1 MYDYKRLLQDITA
14 LNYESAEIFSIGK
27 SAMGKDIPCIKIGN
41 GEHTIMLNGA
51 HHGLEY
57 ITSALLMR
65 FANEYCECI
74 DNYSPFHDIFPHQ
87 LLNELT
93 LYLIPMINPDGV
105 DIAIHG
111 LDITNP
117 YHRDLI
123 SKAGIHSFNTVWQA
137 NANGVDLNHNYDAD
151 WKIIVSKPAP
161 TKYAGTAPEDQP
173 ESKAVADFIRNHNC
187 DMLLCFHSQGR
198 EIYYDFNGILGES
211 AADIAYK
218 MSLVSGYVPSVPTGS
233 ASFGGCKDWFINEFN
248 RYGFTIE
255 VGCGKNPLPEK
266 QLDEIYEENSKIIV
280 VAIKEVLT
288 NQRAKSSSVL
298 Q

>member
-1 MYDYKRLLQDITA
+1 MYDYESLERDLSLLDYDNA
-14 LNYESAEIFSIGK
+14 SVFSIGNTT
-27 SAMGKDIPCIKIGN
+27 MGKPIHCVKIGS
-41 GEHTIMLNGA
+41 GKKTLMLNGA

-57 ITSALLMR
+57 ITSAFLMR
-65 FANEYCECI
+65 FVHNYCKCANEQ
-74 DNYSPFHDIFPHQ
+74 SAFFDIFPHQ
-87 LLNELT
+87 LMDSLT
-93 LYLIPMINPDGV
+93 LYITPMINPDGV

-123 SKAGIHSFNTVWQA
+123 SRAGIHSFNTVWQA

-151 WKIIVSKPAP
+151 WKVTVSKPSP
-161 TKYAGTAPEDQP
+161 TKYAGTAPEDQK

-198 EIYYDFNGILGES
+198 EIYYDFNELLGKP
-211 AADIAYK
+211 AKDIADK
-218 MSLVSGYVPSVPTGS
+218 MGNISGYIPASPTGS
-233 ASFGGCKDWFINEFN
+233 ASYGGCKDWFINEYK

-255 VGCGKNPLPEK
+255 VGSGKNPLPEN
-266 QLDEIYEENSKIIV
+266 QLDEIYEENSKIII

-288 NQRAKSSSVL
+288 NHLEKF
-298 Q
+298 